1 MKTAVEW
8 LYNELSKNNT
18 STDSVI
24 ERINKESSIWKQA
37 KEMEKEQI
45 ENAHAHHR
53 CIHDKTMECTIEAYK
68 SAEKYYNQTYKPE
81 TI

>member
-1 MKTAVEW
+1 MKTAIEW

-37 KEMEKEQI
+37 KQMEKDQIVNAFEQGI
-45 ENAHAHHR
+45 EFAFPTNGS
-53 CIHDKTMECTIEAYK
+53 Y
-68 SAEKYYNQTYKPE
+68 YYNQTYNQNK
-81 TI
+81 

>member
-1 MKTAVEW
+1 MEQQTAVEW

-37 KEMEKEQI
+37 KQMEKEQ
-45 ENAHAHHR
+45 HSDTW
-53 CIHDKTMECTIEAYK
+53 DKALDTLEERGVYIRAWEDFDEYWK
-68 SAEKYYNQTYKPE
+68 GKFKNK
-81 TI
+81 